1 MNKFSIFINFHFMR
15 FHRKRKIPLLK
26 GTLFPVQK
34 MAVDKK
40 QEKKPVFK
48 NLSMKVGKDILLII
62 EGCSMVKQTIWP
74 SNHTSH
80 TKLYFNEFV
89 ANVLRDNIGIVIFD
103 L

>member
-34 MAVDKK
+34 IAVDKK

-48 NLSMKVGKDILLII
+48 SIV
-62 EGCSMVKQTIWP
+62 
-74 SNHTSH
+74 
-80 TKLYFNEFV
+80 NEIAERYV
-89 ANVLRDNIGIVIFD
+89 
-103 L
+103 